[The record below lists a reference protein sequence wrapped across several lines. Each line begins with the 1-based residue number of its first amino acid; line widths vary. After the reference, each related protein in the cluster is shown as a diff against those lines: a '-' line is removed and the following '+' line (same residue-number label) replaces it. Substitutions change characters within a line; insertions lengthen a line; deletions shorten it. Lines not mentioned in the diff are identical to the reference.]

1 MTHLYQMMFELS
13 KHFNQLTKYCC
24 GCCSEELGFSQYV
37 LLYEIAQKENQTMQ
51 EVANKTATDITT
63 FSRQVKKLMTMELAQ
78 KVKCQQDKRIYY
90 LKITEKGENV
100 LTHIQQQM
108 HSYIDEMMNKLT
120 KNEQS
125 LIQQALP
132 LLTKEVI
139 TMKNACC
146 DTKNQACTCGKECT
160 CNCCQK

>member
-1 MTHLYQMMFELS
+1 MHLYQMMFELS

-37 LLYEIAQKENQTMQ
+37 LLYEMAQKENQTMQ
-51 EVANKTATDITT
+51 EVADKTATDITT
-63 FSRQVKKLMTMELAQ
+63 FSRQVKKLITMELAQ
-78 KVKCQQDKRIYY
+78 KVKCQQDGRIYY
-90 LKITEKGENV
+90 LKITEKGKNA

-120 KNEQS
+120 KEEQS

-139 TMKNACC
+139 SMKNACC
-146 DTKNQACTCGKECT
+146 DTKNQACTCGKDCT